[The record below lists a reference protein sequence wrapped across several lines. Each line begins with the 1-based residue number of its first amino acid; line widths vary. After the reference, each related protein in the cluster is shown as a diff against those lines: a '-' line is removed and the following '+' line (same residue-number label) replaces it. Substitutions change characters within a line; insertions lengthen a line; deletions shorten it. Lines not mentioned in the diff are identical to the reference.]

1 MPAPKS
7 REGRRAIAKRRLPHP
22 ADQCGGLYGPS
33 PEARCYGGYDMA
45 ENGAAQGGN
54 VPRNTL
60 GEHPAQQES
69 RPAPSRHALS
79 PPPAAANLP
88 IACFIRGPCAG
99 RPVSTLQAPRLESLI
114 ADRISSLGYVSR
126 VGYSDDGQEVTI
138 LVIHD
143 DDPERDSAMVREIG
157 NRGTEI
163 EHEIPD
169 RMISPLAIQDG
180 PDLPE
185 GILAG
190 CKPVYTRETGR

>member
-1 MPAPKS
+1 M
-7 REGRRAIAKRRLPHP
+7 
-22 ADQCGGLYGPS
+22 
-33 PEARCYGGYDMA
+33 
-45 ENGAAQGGN
+45 
-54 VPRNTL
+54 
-60 GEHPAQQES
+60 
-69 RPAPSRHALS
+69 
-79 PPPAAANLP
+79 P

-99 RPVSTLQAPRLESLI
+99 RPMPTLQAPRLESLI

-157 NRGTEI
+157 NKGTEI
-163 EHEIPD
+163 EQEIPD

-190 CKPVYTRETGR
+190 CKHVYTRETGR